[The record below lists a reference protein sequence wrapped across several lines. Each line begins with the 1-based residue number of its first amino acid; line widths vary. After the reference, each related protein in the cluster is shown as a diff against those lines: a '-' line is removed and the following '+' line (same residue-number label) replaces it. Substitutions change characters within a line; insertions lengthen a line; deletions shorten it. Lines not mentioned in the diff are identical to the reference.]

1 LKTVFHP
8 ILHVS
13 DPIMMH
19 VEQILLPFFTVK
31 NGLLIGCN
39 NIFSD
44 VFGYDNETLKQH
56 RLQDILTIESDNPQS
71 QFDINQLFSR
81 VRQSDGVKTQGMI
94 KNQHHY
100 SLHVEIFCQSDSN
113 AKGTFNFFFRVL
125 EDKSQDLVT
134 GLPNGWAISS
144 RANHLLNLPEQM
156 LPQLAV
162 IIFKVDNFST
172 LNFRQGYH
180 VGDEYLTLL
189 GLKVQQLMGKENLVV
204 RFSNAKYGI
213 LVEDYNQLTPE
224 QFKDYVTSIC
234 QALCDIS
241 SSPIELDNDVLVHKN
256 FSIGVSEVN
265 AFYKSYFAMEIATE
279 TAMHQASKFSTS
291 KFIFATSKITDR
303 LLTKKLIID
312 DLPQAIAQQHIV
324 MHYQPQYC
332 LVSKKIMGLEALSR
346 WQHEYLG
353 YISPA
358 FFVGIAEEIGLHF
371 EFDLFVFKQVCHQIQ
386 SWKQLGYA
394 IPRVS
399 INISFKTLERDAFVT
414 RIEHIINETKCPTD
428 CIEIEVTETTSIKNI
443 DGLFENMNQVQ
454 QLGIHIAI
462 DDFGSGYSSLSLIRT
477 LHQSLDKL
485 KLDKSLIDNICY
497 TTIDRDVV
505 KQIIEL
511 GGVLGLDVLAE
522 GIEHPEQQA
531 LLSTL
536 GCKFGQGYLF
546 EKPLPPE
553 DIVEYFTNI

>member
-1 LKTVFHP
+1 MT
-8 ILHVS
+8 
-13 DPIMMH
+13 H
-19 VEQILLPFFTVK
+19 VEQILLPFFTVR

-39 NIFSD
+39 NIFTD
-44 VFGYDNETLKQH
+44 LFGYDDKSLIQH
-56 RLQDILTIESDNPQS
+56 RLQDILTIESDDPHC
-71 QFDINQLFSR
+71 QFDINQLFSGA
-81 VRQSDGVKTQGMI
+81 RQSGGVKAQGML

-100 SLHVEIFCQSDSN
+100 SLHVEVFCQSDLN
-113 AKGTFNFFFRVL
+113 AKGTFNFFFRIL

-144 RANHLLNLPEQM
+144 RANHLLNLPAHS

-172 LNFRQGYH
+172 LNFRRGYN
-180 VGDEYLTLL
+180 VGDEYLTVL
-189 GLKVQQLMGKENLVV
+189 GRKLTQLMGKENLVV

-213 LVEDYNQLTPE
+213 LVEDYNDLRPE
-224 QFKDYVTSIC
+224 QFKEYVTSIC

-241 SSPIELDNDVLVHKN
+241 SSPIELENDVFVHKN
-256 FSIGVSEVN
+256 FSIGVSEIN
-265 AFYKSYFAMEIATE
+265 ACYKSYFAMEIATE
-279 TAMHQASKFSTS
+279 TAMHQAAKFSTS
-291 KFIFATSKITDR
+291 KFIFATSKVTGR

-312 DLPQAIAQQHIV
+312 DLPQAIAQQHIT

-332 LVSKKIMGLEALSR
+332 LVSKKVMGLEALSR
-346 WQHEYLG
+346 WDHEYLD

-371 EFDLFVFKQVCHQIQ
+371 EFDLFVFKQVCNQIQ
-386 SWKQLGYA
+386 AWKKLGYD

-399 INISFKTLERDAFVT
+399 INISFKTLEMGSFVS
-414 RIEHIINETKCPTD
+414 RIEQIINETKCPTD
-428 CIEIEVTETTSIKNI
+428 CVEIEVTETTSIKNI
-443 DGLFENMNQVQ
+443 DSLFENINQVQ

-485 KLDKSLIDNICY
+485 KLDKSLIDNICN

-531 LLSTL
+531 LLSSL

-546 EKPLPPE
+546 EKPLPAQ
-553 DIVEYFTNI
+553 DIVKYFIEK